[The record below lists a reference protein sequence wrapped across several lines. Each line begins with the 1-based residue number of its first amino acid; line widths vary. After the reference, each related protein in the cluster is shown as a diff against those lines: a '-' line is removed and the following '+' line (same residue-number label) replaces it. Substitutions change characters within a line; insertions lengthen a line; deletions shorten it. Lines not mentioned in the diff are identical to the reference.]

1 MVIRK
6 KKKMIK
12 ITKAVEDN
20 LPLWSGKLSY
30 SIDATEITE
39 QSEWSEIAPNKFM
52 LSEPTGEAESNI
64 LSLLDYF
71 TSKKVLEDLPIVMMA
86 NEIIKEWP
94 IHNITD
100 IDFLKKILN
109 CSVTIEKYEV
119 GRVELPTTDNRLIFG
134 KIIVNLTD
142 YLLTPPIQFTS
153 NVAWPVN
160 DVVYEHDFDY
170 LDTLFFLNS
179 DKLYYSTQNNSKRD
193 AYFLI
198 CDLTLE
204 PLFLVDNNS

>member
-1 MVIRK
+1 
-6 KKKMIK
+6 MIK
-12 ITKAVEDN
+12 ITPSLVEESI
-20 LPLWSGKLSY
+20 PLWKGKLEY
-30 SIDATEITE
+30 PITATEISE
-39 QSEWSEIAPNKFM
+39 QSEWDEIAPHKFM
-52 LSEPTGEAESNI
+52 LTEPTGEAEGNI

-71 TSKKVLEDLPIVMMA
+71 TSKKVLEDLPIVEMG
-86 NEIIKEWP
+86 NEIMKEWP
-94 IHNITD
+94 IHNIAD

-109 CSVTIEKYEV
+109 CNVTIEKYEV
-119 GRVELPTTDNRLIFG
+119 GRIELPTTDNRLTFG

-153 NVAWPVN
+153 NVAWPID

-193 AYFLI
+193 AYVLI

>member
-1 MVIRK
+1 
-6 KKKMIK
+6 MIK

-153 NVAWPVN
+153 NVVWPVD

>member
-1 MVIRK
+1 
-6 KKKMIK
+6 MIK

>member
-153 NVAWPVN
+153 NVAWPVD

>member
-1 MVIRK
+1 
-6 KKKMIK
+6 MIK

-134 KIIVNLTD
+134 KIKWQD
-142 YLLTPPIQFTS
+142 
-153 NVAWPVN
+153 
-160 DVVYEHDFDY
+160 
-170 LDTLFFLNS
+170 
-179 DKLYYSTQNNSKRD
+179 
-193 AYFLI
+193 
-198 CDLTLE
+198 
-204 PLFLVDNNS
+204 